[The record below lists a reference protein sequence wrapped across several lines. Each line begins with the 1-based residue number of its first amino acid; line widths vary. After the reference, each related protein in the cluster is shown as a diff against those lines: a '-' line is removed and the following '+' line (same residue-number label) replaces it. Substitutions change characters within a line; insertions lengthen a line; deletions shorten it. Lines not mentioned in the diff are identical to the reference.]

1 MISSACAFW
10 IIDRFGRR
18 SLMLTGLSLQS
29 LAYVMVAIALGMQ
42 STAPFEVRYPSILVL
57 TI

>member
-1 MISSACAFW
+1 
-10 IIDRFGRR
+10 
-18 SLMLTGLSLQS
+18 MLTGLSLQS

-57 TI
+57 AI